1 MADRHSMDAPAEAE
15 PVVLDVQGRTLTVIL
30 DDGERLVFDLHE
42 FETELDL
49 MKRAAASER
58 RAA

>member
-1 MADRHSMDAPAEAE
+1 MTTRHALDGTEAE
-15 PVVLDVQGRTLTVIL
+15 PVILDVQAGALTVIL

-49 MKRAAASER
+49 VKRAAVSAER